1 MGGKPGRVAVIE
13 QLLADGFTH
22 MFGNPGTVEQGF
34 LDVLSDYPSMKYF
47 LTLQESVAV
56 LVADGYARAAR
67 RPALVQLHSSPGL
80 GNGIGALYQA
90 KRGHS
95 PLVVIAGDAGVRYG
109 AMDAQ
114 MAADLVG
121 MAQPVTKWA
130 TMVQHPSS
138 LLRVLRRAYK
148 VAVTPPMGPV
158 YVCLPQDMLDEPNN
172 EEVRP
177 TSKVS
182 TRVAPDEDTIET
194 IARALVGAKRPVI
207 LAGNGVAYAGAESE
221 LQQIAES
228 VGAEVYEVDNG
239 EWLMPSDHPLF
250 TGSTGHMFGSYSK
263 PILSRADVVL
273 VVGTYVVPEVFP
285 ELGDVFARDA
295 RVFHIDLDSWEIAKN
310 HPVELGMVADPKLS
324 LEKLVSALGKA
335 HSSGSKDAAKRRYG
349 EAAEMKS
356 RALAQQLEKD
366 AQSAGNTPMQFH
378 TFAKE
383 LAARLPTD
391 AILFDEALTNSPPIQ
406 RYRPTRER
414 GQYFLTRGG
423 SLGVGIPGAIG
434 AKVARPDKT
443 VVGFSGDGGS
453 MYTIQALWSAVRHDV
468 DAKFVVCNNRSY
480 RLLQANIQQWW
491 KEQSVTPHGY
501 PLPFDLSW
509 PPLRF
514 DEMAKSMGVPS
525 VRVERPE
532 AIPAAVAQMLDHK
545 GPFLCDVVVEGDVR
559 PDLIGVHCGQ

>member
-1 MGGKPGRVAVIE
+1 MAGRPGRVAVIE

-34 LDVLSDYPSMKYF
+34 LDVLSDYPAMKYV
-47 LTLQESVAV
+47 LTLQESIAV
-56 LVADGYARAAR
+56 LMGDGYARASR

-80 GNGIGALYQA
+80 GNGIGAMYQA

-109 AMDAQ
+109 AMEAQ
-114 MAADLVG
+114 MAADLVA
-121 MAQPVTKWA
+121 MAQPVTKWS

-138 LLRVLRRAYK
+138 VLRVLRRAVK
-148 VAVTPPMGPV
+148 VAMTPPMGPV
-158 YVCLPQDMLDEPNN
+158 YVCLPQDILDEPCT

-177 TSKVS
+177 TSCVS
-182 TRVAPDEDTIET
+182 TRVAPEADSIGLM
-194 IARALVGAKRPVI
+194 AAALVSAKHPLI
-207 LAGNGVAYAGAESE
+207 LAGNQVSYSGAEAE
-221 LQQIAES
+221 LVRVAES
-228 VGAEVYEVDNG
+228 VGAPVYEVDNG

-250 TGSTGHMFGSYSK
+250 AGSTGHMFGAYSK
-263 PILSRADVVL
+263 PIVGKADVVL
-273 VVGTYVVPEVFP
+273 IVGTYVLPEVFP
-285 ELGDVFARDA
+285 DLGDVWAPNA
-295 RVFHIDLDSWEIAKN
+295 RVFHIDLDAWEIAKN
-310 HPVELGMVADPKLS
+310 HPVELGMVADPKAS
-324 LEKLVSALGKA
+324 LEKLASALDRAHGMTSRDNARRRIHELQEANAKA
-335 HSSGSKDAAKRRYG
+335 HAA
-349 EAAEMKS
+349 
-356 RALAQQLEKD
+356 LVEKD
-366 AQSAGNTPMQFH
+366 AQSKNDVPMHFH
-378 TFAKE
+378 VFAKE
-383 LAARLPTD
+383 LAEKLPKD

-423 SLGVGIPGAIG
+423 SLGIGFPGAMG
-434 AKVARPDKT
+434 AKLAHPDKT

-453 MYTIQALWSAVRHDV
+453 MYTIQSLWSAVRHNI

-491 KEQSVTPHGY
+491 GEQSVKPHAF

-514 DEMAKSMGVPS
+514 DELAKSMGVAS
-525 VRVERPE
+525 VRVESPDRV
-532 AIPAAVAQMLDHK
+532 PAAVAAMLDHK
-545 GPFLCDVVVEGDVR
+545 GPFLCDVVLEGDTR